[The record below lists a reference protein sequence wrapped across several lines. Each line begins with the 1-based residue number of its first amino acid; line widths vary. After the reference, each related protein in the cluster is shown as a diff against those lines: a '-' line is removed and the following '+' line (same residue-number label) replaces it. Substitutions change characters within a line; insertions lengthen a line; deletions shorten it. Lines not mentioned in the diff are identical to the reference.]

1 MHISGKIMIPIGIVF
16 IILSGIL
23 IATIDSE
30 EHIQKLDQDGYL
42 ILDFYQ
48 DDQDGEKTKT
58 LGFSFWIEGEY
69 IDADGNGLWDACE
82 EFNASVTGPP
92 GHPDA
97 DTERFQLIC
106 DEKDEEWT
114 YYFQDEKWKEG
125 KFKDGKE
132 DGLWIYYT
140 NGHKWKEETYIDN
153 NISKISHYYT
163 TARFYRNGQIQ
174 AQGNTDFWGNY
185 DGKWTYYN
193 PDGTIK
199 ELKEY

>member
-69 IDADGNGLWDACE
+69 IDADGNG
-82 EFNASVTGPP
+82 
-92 GHPDA
+92 
-97 DTERFQLIC
+97 
-106 DEKDEEWT
+106 
-114 YYFQDEKWKEG
+114 
-125 KFKDGKE
+125 
-132 DGLWIYYT
+132 
-140 NGHKWKEETYIDN
+140 
-153 NISKISHYYT
+153 
-163 TARFYRNGQIQ
+163 
-174 AQGNTDFWGNY
+174 
-185 DGKWTYYN
+185 
-193 PDGTIK
+193 
-199 ELKEY
+199 